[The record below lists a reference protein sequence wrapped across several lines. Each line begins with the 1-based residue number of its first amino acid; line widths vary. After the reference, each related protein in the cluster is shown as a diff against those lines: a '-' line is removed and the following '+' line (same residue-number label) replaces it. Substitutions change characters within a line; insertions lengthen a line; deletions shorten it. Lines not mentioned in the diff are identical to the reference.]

1 WRLRRV
7 AAFETTFVAD
17 SLEGVGEDV
26 RQAAARHI
34 ALSGEEEPAAVRRRK
49 TEKKLA
55 KQRETVETWEGT
67 LSLLRRLAELPDD
80 TDATPVDGDDVYG
93 VLEDVNG
100 ELPGPDAGNF
110 DTEDP
115 DFLMSLGVPEEE
127 LKGVWSWG
135 GWTAGMVR
143 RAIDRMARE
152 CNATPE
158 KVLAK
163 ALRRPERAQAEGPAE
178 V

>member
-1 WRLRRV
+1 AAQTAANRQNALVSTGPRSPAGKARSAKNALRHGLRSELAVLPGERPEDWEAHLAGIVQSLAPAGVLETELAHRVALSLWRLRRV

-67 LSLLRRLAELPDD
+67 LSLLRRLAELP
-80 TDATPVDGDDVYG
+80 
-93 VLEDVNG
+93 
-100 ELPGPDAGNF
+100 
-110 DTEDP
+110 
-115 DFLMSLGVPEEE
+115 
-127 LKGVWSWG
+127 
-135 GWTAGMVR
+135 
-143 RAIDRMARE
+143 
-152 CNATPE
+152 
-158 KVLAK
+158 
-163 ALRRPERAQAEGPAE
+163 
-178 V
+178 